1 MRKLFTR
8 KIKKLV
14 IKVGTS
20 VLTKGGRFDK
30 NAIHDLAGQISGLL
44 KKGIH
49 VTVVSSGAIGSGMT
63 ILKFRSRP
71 TTMEGLQGAAAVG
84 QRYLMQC
91 YEEAF
96 SKKGYSTAQVLLTWD
111 DLAQRKRFLNAKH
124 TLTQILK
131 WGVVPIINENDT
143 VATEEIRFGDN
154 DRLSSLISIL
164 LEADAQVILS
174 DTNGLYADGK
184 RASEKDRIKIV
195 ERMEESVF
203 SHVQDRKNSFT
214 VGGMNSKLKAIH
226 MSVNAG
232 IPVFLANGREKNVL
246 TKIFKGQDIGTLFV
260 PHLKKVGGRR
270 DWLKDF
276 VGHVNPS

>member
-30 NAIHDLAGQISGLL
+30 NAIHDLAEQISGLL

-63 ILKFRSRP
+63 ILKFKSRP
-71 TTMEGLQGAAAVG
+71 ATMEGLQGAAAVG

-111 DLAQRKRFLNAKH
+111 DLAQRKRFLNARH

-232 IPVFLANGREKNVL
+232 IPVFLADGREKNVL

>member
-1 MRKLFTR
+1 
-8 KIKKLV
+8 
-14 IKVGTS
+14 
-20 VLTKGGRFDK
+20 
-30 NAIHDLAGQISGLL
+30 
-44 KKGIH
+44 
-49 VTVVSSGAIGSGMT
+49 
-63 ILKFRSRP
+63 
-71 TTMEGLQGAAAVG
+71 
-84 QRYLMQC
+84 
-91 YEEAF
+91 
-96 SKKGYSTAQVLLTWD
+96 

-184 RASEKDRIKIV
+184 HASEKDRIKIV

-246 TKIFKGQDIGTLFV
+246 TKIFKGEDIGTLFV

-270 DWLKDF
+270 DWLKEF
-276 VGHVNPS
+276 VGHVSPS